1 MKKNSLII
9 ILLVGFATQ
18 AYCQFEAG
26 ASGGFN
32 LSSMGG
38 KDLPDTKNVLKLN
51 VGLWGKYNLIENFD
65 GHMGLLITGLGTKI
79 EFGNSESKINLTYL
93 QIPVYGGYKLHQ
105 DENLSFSALVGG
117 YLGFALGGNFKGGGE
132 KSDIDTNALDFGLS
146 LGVDIGIQENLFV
159 RTTYNYGLL
168 KPLPYNDEFDSPTLG
183 LGLDGLRAYNRYLQI
198 GVVYYFYKM

>member
-32 LSSMGG
+32 LSTLGG
-38 KDLPDTKNVLKLN
+38 ADVEDNKTALKLN
-51 VGLWGKYNLIENFD
+51 IGMWGKYNLAENFD
-65 GHMGLLITGLGTKI
+65 GHMGLLITGLGAK
-79 EFGNSESKINLTYL
+79 FPGDSKLNLTYL
-93 QIPVYGGYKLHQ
+93 QVPVYGGYKLHQ

-117 YLGFALGGNFKGGGE
+117 YLGFLASSKYE
-132 KSDIDTNALDFGLS
+132 IDGTEFDLEPNSLDFGLS
-146 LGVDIGIQENLFV
+146 LGFDVGIQENMFI

-168 KPLPYNDEFDSPTLG
+168 KPIPDFNSPGIG
-183 LGLDGLRAYNRYLQI
+183 LGLDGFKAYNRYLQI
-198 GVVYYFYKM
+198 SFVYYFYKM